1 MKGIPASDG
10 VAIGPVFIW
19 EDKDPVVDKK
29 PIHDTKKALE
39 KLDQAVED
47 SKNQTEEN
55 TRKSSSKLRRK

>member
-29 PIHDTKKALE
+29 PIHDTKKGVR
-39 KLDQAVED
+39 K
-47 SKNQTEEN
+47 
-55 TRKSSSKLRRK
+55 TRSGSGKILKIN